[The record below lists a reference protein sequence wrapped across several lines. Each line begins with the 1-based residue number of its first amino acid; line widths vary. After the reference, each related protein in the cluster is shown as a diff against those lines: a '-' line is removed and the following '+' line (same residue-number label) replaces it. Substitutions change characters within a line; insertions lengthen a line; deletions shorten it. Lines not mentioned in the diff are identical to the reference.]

1 MEKDQVSNVIPP
13 LGKVSRGFS
22 ASVAGLAL
30 LALVACQQVV
40 EVERP
45 VTRVVTQVVEKPV
58 ERVVTRVVERPV
70 ERVVTRVV
78 EKPVEIVVTRL
89 VERPVEKVVTQV
101 VEKPIERVV
110 TRVVEKVVTR
120 VVEKPV
126 EKVVTRVVERPV
138 EKVATPTSADGARTA
153 EAQTSEMTPTG
164 SATPLT
170 TRRNLAPLGSV
181 FAENGQDSAQK
192 AIDDD
197 LDSIWNSQLFPIQW
211 IVVTLDDPYL
221 VDTLEM
227 VVAQTP
233 PGQTT
238 HEVWLGD
245 GSGART
251 LYKRLITTDTEDMQ
265 TLGIAIEPPRVIN
278 EVMIRTIE
286 SPSHVAWREIRVFGQ
301 SPPQI
306 ETSAPARVAINR
318 QWLDWPQIKI
328 TAGLSLPVQV
338 THAGDGSGRIFV
350 VEQQGRIRIVKEG
363 VILNRPF
370 LDISDRVS
378 CCWERGFLSV
388 AFPPAYAT
396 KQYFYVNYTDT
407 SGNTVVARYR
417 VTDDADLADPYSG
430 EILLAIEQPAPI
442 HNGGRMAFGPNDG
455 YLYIGT
461 GDGGLVADAENRG
474 QDPGTLLGK
483 ILRIDVESGVTPY
496 TIPPTNPYAQSEGYR
511 AEIWA
516 LGLRN
521 PWGFTFDRQT
531 GDLYIADVGE
541 GAREEINYQPASSA
555 GGENYGWSIMEGTDC
570 FKSDSCSWE
579 GLIHPVAEYHHSQGC
594 AVVGGPI
601 YRGLSY
607 VRMQGIYFYAD
618 FCSGR
623 IWGLKRNGDIWENV
637 LLMDV
642 PFLISG
648 IGEDEIG
655 NIYVTDYNRGS
666 IWMITDPPA
675 VAPDDT
681 EGTSTPEPEDADS
694 DQR

>member
-1 MEKDQVSNVIPP
+1 MSNVIPP

-58 ERVVTRVVERPV
+58 EKVITRVVERVVERVVTRVVERPV

-78 EKPVEIVVTRL
+78 EKPVE
-89 VERPVEKVVTQV
+89 
-101 VEKPIERVV
+101 
-110 TRVVEKVVTR
+110 KVVTR

-126 EKVVTRVVERPV
+126 ERVVTRVVERPV
-138 EKVATPTSADGARTA
+138 EKAVTPTAVESTNTVEARAADATPTGA
-153 EAQTSEMTPTG
+153 
-164 SATPLT
+164 ATPVL
-170 TRRNLAPLGSV
+170 TRRNVAPLASAM
-181 FAENGQDSAQK
+181 AENGQESAQQ

-197 LDSIWNSQLFPIQW
+197 LESLWNSQLFPIQS
-211 IVVTLDDPYL
+211 IVVKLDEPYL
-221 VDTLEM
+221 VDTVEM

-238 HEVWLGD
+238 HEIWLGD
-245 GSGART
+245 ASGART
-251 LYKRLITTDTEDMQ
+251 LYKRLITVQTEDSQ
-265 TLGIAIEPPRVIN
+265 TLSIAIEPPRVIN
-278 EVMIRTIE
+278 EVMIRTIQ
-286 SPSHVAWREIRVFGQ
+286 SPSHVAWREVRVFGQ
-301 SPPQI
+301 APTPMEGVAATPP
-306 ETSAPARVAINR
+306 AINR

-328 TAGLSLPVQV
+328 TAGLSLPVLI

-350 VEQQGRIRIVKEG
+350 VEQQGRIRIVKNG
-363 VILNRPF
+363 VIVNRPF
-370 LDISDRVS
+370 LDVSHRVS

-388 AFPPAYAT
+388 VFPPDYAT
-396 KQYFYVNYTDT
+396 KQHFYVNYTDT
-407 SGNTVVARYR
+407 AGNTVVARYR
-417 VTDDADLADPYSG
+417 VTDDADLADPSSE

-442 HNGGRMAFGPNDG
+442 HNGGHMAFGPNDG

-474 QDPGTLLGK
+474 QDPGSLLGK
-483 ILRIDVESGVTPY
+483 ILRIDVESGVAPY
-496 TIPPTNPYAQSEGYR
+496 AIPPSNPYAEAEGYR
-511 AEIWA
+511 PEIWA

-541 GAREEINYQPASSA
+541 GAREEINFQPASSA
-555 GGENYGWSIMEGTDC
+555 GGENYGWSIMEGTNCLDS
-570 FKSDSCSWE
+570 KSCNSE
-579 GLIHPVAEYHHSQGC
+579 GLVHPVAEYDHGQGC
-594 AVVGGPI
+594 AIVGGPI

-623 IWGLKRNGDIWENV
+623 IWGLRRNGDVWENV
-637 LLMDV
+637 LLMDI

-648 IGEDEIG
+648 IGEDESG

-666 IWMITDPPA
+666 IWMITDPSVVVPEA
-675 VAPDDT
+675 SEDT
-681 EGTSTPEPEDADS
+681 PTPEPEDADGG
-694 DQR
+694 

>member
-1 MEKDQVSNVIPP
+1 MSNVIPP

-58 ERVVTRVVERPV
+58 DKEVTRLVEKPVERVVTRLVEKPV

-78 EKPVEIVVTRL
+78 EKPVERL
-89 VERPVEKVVTQV
+89 
-101 VEKPIERVV
+101 V
-110 TRVVEKVVTR
+110 TRVVEKPVERVVTR

-126 EKVVTRVVERPV
+126 EKVVTRIVVERVNAIETQMPD
-138 EKVATPTSADGARTA
+138 A
-153 EAQTSEMTPTG
+153 TPTG
-164 SATPLT
+164 SETPLT
-170 TRRNLAPLGSV
+170 TRRNVAPLASAM
-181 FAENGQDSAQK
+181 AENGQDSAQQ

-197 LDSIWNSQLFPIQW
+197 LESIWNSQLFPIQS
-211 IVVTLDDPYL
+211 IVVKLDEPYL
-221 VDTLEM
+221 VDAVEM

-238 HEVWLGD
+238 HEIWLGD
-245 GSGART
+245 ASGART
-251 LYKRLITTDTEDMQ
+251 LYKRLITVQTEDSQ
-265 TLGIAIEPPRVIN
+265 TLSIAIEPPRVIN
-278 EVMIRTIE
+278 EVMIRTIQ
-286 SPSHVAWREIRVFGQ
+286 SPSHVAWREVRVFGQ
-301 SPPQI
+301 SPPQM
-306 ETSAPARVAINR
+306 ETSAPTPASINR

-328 TAGLSLPVQV
+328 TAGLSLPILI

-350 VEQQGRIRIVKEG
+350 VEQQGRIRIVKNG
-363 VILNRPF
+363 VIVNRPF
-370 LDISDRVS
+370 LDVSHRVS

-388 AFPPAYAT
+388 AFPPDYAT
-396 KQYFYVNYTDT
+396 KQHFYVNYTDT
-407 SGNTVVARYR
+407 AGNTVVARYR
-417 VTDDADLADPYSG
+417 VTDDADLADPNSE

-442 HNGGRMAFGPNDG
+442 HNGGHMAFGPNDG

-474 QDPGTLLGK
+474 QDPGSLLGK
-483 ILRIDVESGVTPY
+483 ILRIDVESGVAPY
-496 TIPPTNPYAQSEGYR
+496 AIPPSNPYAEAEGYR

-521 PWGFTFDRQT
+521 PWGFTFDGQT

-541 GAREEINYQPASSA
+541 GAREEINFQPASSA
-555 GGENYGWSIMEGTDC
+555 GGENYGWSIMEGTNCLDS
-570 FKSDSCSWE
+570 KSCNSE
-579 GLIHPVAEYHHSQGC
+579 GLVHPVAEYDHGQGC
-594 AVVGGPI
+594 AIVGGPI

-623 IWGLKRNGDIWENV
+623 IWGLRRNGDVWENV
-637 LLMDV
+637 LLMDI

-648 IGEDEIG
+648 IGEDESG

-666 IWMITDPPA
+666 IWMITDPSA
-675 VAPDDT
+675 VDPQAS
-681 EGTSTPEPEDADS
+681 EGTPAPGSEDADGG
-694 DQR
+694 